1 MLLDLGGDD
10 AHQAS
15 AATAQPAATPP
26 ATGAAPA
33 AALDPLTSFSLL
45 RQAAAQAAGAPP
57 YSAPAAHA
65 GNDIAC
71 RDMGL
76 KRKIRFF
83 AWGPNKVSTSKAC
96 LTFAGCRCTL
106 LLPSLATHALVTTMT
121 GQII

>member
-1 MLLDLGGDD
+1 MRPRQPPQQEPDAMLLDLGGDD

-57 YSAPAAHA
+57 YPADAPAAHA

-71 RDMGL
+71 RG
-76 KRKIRFF
+76 K
-83 AWGPNKVSTSKAC
+83 GV
-96 LTFAGCRCTL
+96 
-106 LLPSLATHALVTTMT
+106 
-121 GQII
+121 